1 MTELETLERAKMY
14 IEKLANGINPIDGL
28 PVPDDDVVNH
38 VKLSRCLFY
47 VADVLR
53 QVIDNGGAAP
63 KKKPKKAPFFLS
75 VEKRNAFE
83 YSAMPMPISEVSRR
97 INALIDDQ
105 NMSTMSYRGIR
116 DWLMSVGMLEE
127 VLDGDG
133 KSTKRPTPQGENV
146 GIGLENRTGLNG
158 THVVVVYN
166 LAAQHFI
173 LDNLDA
179 IVDFE
184 RTKKENMGKPWTP
197 EHDSS
202 LRDLYDK
209 GVPIDAIAI
218 TLKRNGGAVRARLK
232 KIGFNQ

>member
-1 MTELETLERAKMY
+1 MTELETLDRAKMY

-28 PVPDDDVVNH
+28 PVPDDDVINN

-47 VADVLR
+47 VAEVLR
-53 QVIDNGGAAP
+53 QVIDNGGVTP
-63 KKKPKKAPFFLS
+63 QKKPKKAPLFLS
-75 VEKRNAFE
+75 VEKRNAFAF
-83 YSAMPMPISEVSRR
+83 SAMPIPISEVSRR
-97 INALIDDQ
+97 INALIDDK
-105 NMSTMSYRGIR
+105 NMSTMSYRAIR
-116 DWLMSVGMLEE
+116 DWLMSIGMLEE

-133 KSTKRPTPQGENV
+133 KSTKHPTPQGENV

-179 IVDFE
+179 IVEFE
-184 RTKKENMGKPWTP
+184 RTKKENIGKPWTP
-197 EHDSS
+197 EHDSC

-209 GVPIDAIAI
+209 GVPINEIAI
-218 TLKRNGGAVRARLK
+218 MLKRNGGAVRARLK
-232 KIGFNQ
+232 KLGLSQ